1 MEVTNNGNKSLS
13 RESYFA
19 VGWLGLLGGIT
30 LFFSGLLSRHIDR
43 LRRFANLDMSKESFE
58 KVWTAYDDAGSD
70 TSAFI
75 SAIGRIVYFVSAVAA
90 LFTYRGPQFWTWA
103 IVATGGLMLLGASLG
118 ALLKDK
124 GVYVSLALSI
134 AGGVLTSTGI
144 VLAKVYPRI
153 ILSKILLIAAIAIGC
168 SSFPVGI
175 YSVTEGGSFRVCVI
189 VECISCIVAMIGL
202 GIGLQQIAA
211 ASGKKDDFR

>member
-1 MEVTNNGNKSLS
+1 MGDKSPP
-13 RESYFA
+13 RGSYFA
-19 VGWLGLLGGIT
+19 VGWLGVLGGIT

-43 LRRFANLDMSKESFE
+43 LRRFADFDMSKESFE
-58 KVWTAYDDAGSD
+58 KVWTTFGDTGSD

-75 SAIGRIVYFVSAVAA
+75 AAIGRIVYFVSAVAS
-90 LFTYRGPQFWTWA
+90 LFTYRGPQFWTWV
-103 IVATGGLMLLGASLG
+103 IVATGGLLLIGASMG

-124 GVYVSLALSI
+124 GVYVSLGLSI

-144 VLAKVYPRI
+144 VLAKIYPRN
-153 ILSKILLIAAIAIGC
+153 ILSKVFLIAAIAIGC
-168 SSFPVGI
+168 TSFPVGI

-202 GIGLQQIAA
+202 GLGLQQIAA
-211 ASGKKDDFR
+211 ASGKKDERKL